1 MFAWM
6 TSREIPMQEKI
17 ENRLREL
24 QTEFEVG
31 QKVMAELEVRQAN
44 LRSTLLRIGG
54 AIQVLEELAGEKKGS
69 TADENALL
77 STTAVATE

>member
-1 MFAWM
+1 M
-6 TSREIPMQEKI
+6 REQI

-24 QTEFEVG
+24 RTELEVG

-54 AIQVLEELAGEKKGS
+54 AMQVLEEMLDEKKADDATL
-69 TADENALL
+69 TAAI
-77 STTAVATE
+77 ATE